1 MTWRDGTPI
10 INQYVQETT
19 ACTHLP
25 AKSSA
30 ASSDK
35 QQTISQS
42 YIAFLVN
49 SARKSIPSWSAFQ
62 ASAAAPP
69 AQYHLSRGWAET
81 KLQRGIGNVRRS
93 WQTTVES
100 LECCGSCYRFTER
113 VGNRCP
119 EKRGTNSIC
128 DQAIVV
134 KRVQED
140 PCRICKGQLAP
151 YYSQMGQGTGAK
163 RSSVRK
169 HGH

>member
-1 MTWRDGTPI
+1 MHFNMCSLMLLTECSQKSRTKTPCSWTQSLFLFPLQLHFHLQTHHIFPIQMNLFKIKMTWRDGTPI

-100 LECCGSCYRFTER
+100 L
-113 VGNRCP
+113 V
-119 EKRGTNSIC
+119 
-128 DQAIVV
+128 
-134 KRVQED
+134 
-140 PCRICKGQLAP
+140 
-151 YYSQMGQGTGAK
+151 
-163 RSSVRK
+163 
-169 HGH
+169 